1 MFSGLFTLILLA
13 VAALIAGIAVATY
26 FERFRTQS
34 ERASW
39 EKSSRTLLDQL
50 EQTRAHLDQARE
62 EAADRKAVIARLEE
76 RHIVTERM
84 VEQMRVGLPETFKSL
99 ATDVLEEKARRFA
112 EQNQTGLGQVL
123 GPLRER
129 LDDFQNKI
137 EAARRDQVAR
147 GTELSAQIN
156 QLFQSNT
163 RFTEQANNLASALRG
178 SSKAQGAWGELVLE
192 RILEAA
198 GLRRGHEYDTQQNYA
213 GENGRRSQ
221 PDVVIH
227 MPGERHLV
235 IDSKVSLIHYEAH
248 SRAENDGDRA
258 LAADNHIVSVRT
270 HIRSLADRNY
280 QTLYGLNSL
289 DFVIMFLPI
298 EPAFMLAISRDD
310 RLWEQAWQRNV
321 LLVSPST
328 LLFVLRTV
336 ASLWRQEQQKHN
348 VEEIARKGADLY
360 NKLAAFV
367 ADFSDVGSRLDSAHR
382 SYTDAMAKLHTGKG
396 NVIRQAEMLKALG
409 VKPTKQIPQ
418 GIVELAQQETLELGE
433 TELEESPAET
443 VPSSLAG

>member
-1 MFSGLFTLILLA
+1 MIMFPGLFTLVFVA
-13 VAALIAGIAVATY
+13 VGALVAGIVVATY
-26 FERFRTQS
+26 FERARTQA
-34 ERASW
+34 ERTSW
-39 EKSSRTLLDQL
+39 EKSSRSLLNQL
-50 EQTRAHLDQARE
+50 DETRVHLDRARTE
-62 EAADRKAVIARLEE
+62 VADQKATVARLEE
-76 RHIVTERM
+76 RHAATERM
-84 VEQMRVGLPETFKSL
+84 VEQMRVGLPDTFKTL
-99 ATDVLEEKARRFA
+99 ATEVLEERTRRFA
-112 EQNQTGLGQVL
+112 EQNQAGLGQVL
-123 GPLRER
+123 EPLKAR
-129 LDDFQNKI
+129 LADFQQKI
-137 EAARRDQVAR
+137 EAARMEQVKGGA
-147 GTELSAQIN
+147 ELSAQIGK
-156 QLFQSNT
+156 LFESNT

-178 SSKAQGAWGELVLE
+178 SSKAQGAWGELILE

-198 GLRRGHEYDTQQNYA
+198 GLRRGQEYDAQENYT
-213 GENGRRSQ
+213 GDNGKRAQ
-221 PDVVIH
+221 PDIVIH
-227 MPGERHLV
+227 LPGERHLV

-248 SRAENDGDRA
+248 STAETDVARA
-258 LAADNHIVSVRT
+258 LAADNHITSVRT
-270 HIRSLADRNY
+270 HIRTLSERNY

-310 RLWEQAWQRNV
+310 KLWEQAWQRNV

-367 ADFSDVGSRLDSAHR
+367 ADFSEVGNRLDSAHR
-382 SYTDAMAKLHTGKG
+382 SYTEAMAKLHTGKG

-433 TELEESPAET
+433 TDLEESPAET
-443 VPSSLAG
+443 LS

>member
-1 MFSGLFTLILLA
+1 MFPGLFTVVLIGA
-13 VAALIAGIAVATY
+13 VALIAGAVLATF
-26 FERFRTQS
+26 FERSRTRT
-34 ERASW
+34 ERANW
-39 EKSSRTLLDQL
+39 EKSSRTLLAQ
-50 EQTRAHLDQARE
+50 LDQTLVQLDRSRE
-62 EAADRKAVIARLEE
+62 ELADRKTVIARLEE
-76 RHIVTERM
+76 RHIATERM
-84 VEQMRVGLPETFKSL
+84 AEQMRVGLPETFKAL
-99 ATDVLEEKARRFA
+99 AADVLEEKTRRFA
-112 EQNQTGLGQVL
+112 EQNQAGLGQVL
-123 GPLRER
+123 GPLKER
-129 LDDFQNKI
+129 LEDFQNKI
-137 EAARRDQVAR
+137 EAARIEQAK
-147 GTELSAQIN
+147 GGAALTEQIGK
-156 QLFQSNT
+156 LFESNT

-178 SSKAQGAWGELVLE
+178 SSKAQGAWGELILE
-192 RILEAA
+192 RILESA
-198 GLRRGHEYDTQQNYA
+198 GLRRGHEYETQQNYT

-227 MPGERHLV
+227 LPGERHLV

-248 SRAENDGDRA
+248 SAAENEIERG
-258 LAADNHIVSVRT
+258 LAADNHITSVRT

-298 EPAFMLAISRDD
+298 EPAFMLALSRDD
-310 RLWEQAWQRNV
+310 KLWEQAWQRNV

-367 ADFSDVGSRLDSAHR
+367 TDFSEVGARLDSAHR
-382 SYTDAMAKLHTGKG
+382 SYADAMAKLHTGKG

-418 GIVELAQQETLELGE
+418 GIVELAQQATLELEE
-433 TELEESPAET
+433 TEPEESPVET
-443 VPSSLAG
+443 LS

>member
-1 MFSGLFTLILLA
+1 MFSGVFVLVLVAVVALVAGVA
-13 VAALIAGIAVATY
+13 VAVY
-26 FERFRTQS
+26 FERSRTRS
-34 ERASW
+34 ERAHW
-39 EKSSRTLLDQL
+39 ENSSRGLLDQL
-50 EQTRAHLDQARE
+50 EQARELLTTARE
-62 EAADRKAVIARLEE
+62 EAADNKALIARLEE
-76 RHIVTERM
+76 RNLATERQM
-84 VEQMRVGLPETFKSL
+84 EQMRVSLPETFKSL
-99 ATDVLEEKARRFA
+99 ATDVLEEKTRRMA
-112 EQNQTGLGQVL
+112 EQNQVGLGQVL
-123 GPLRER
+123 GPLKER

-198 GLRRGHEYDTQQNYA
+198 GLRRGHEYETQQNYT

-227 MPGERHLV
+227 LPGDRHLV

-248 SRAENDGDRA
+248 SAAETELDRQ
-258 LAADNHIVSVRT
+258 LAADDHIASVRT
-270 HIRSLADRNY
+270 HIRSLSDRNY

-310 RLWEQAWQRNV
+310 KLWEQAWQRNV

-336 ASLWRQEQQKHN
+336 ASLWQQEQRRHN

-367 ADFSDVGSRLDSAHR
+367 ADFSEVGARLDGAQR
-382 SYTDAMAKLHTGKG
+382 SYSDAMAKLHTGKG

-418 GIVELAQQETLELGE
+418 GIVELAQQETLELGDA
-433 TELEESPAET
+433 ELEESPAET
-443 VPSSLAG
+443 LS

>member
-1 MFSGLFTLILLA
+1 MFPGLLTLVFVAAAGLLA
-13 VAALIAGIAVATY
+13 GIVVATY
-26 FERFRTQS
+26 FERSRTQM
-34 ERASW
+34 ERAHL

-50 EQTRAHLDQARE
+50 DETRVHLDRARIE
-62 EAADRKAVIARLEE
+62 VADQKADIARLEE
-76 RHIVTERM
+76 RHAATERL
-84 VEQMRVGLPETFKSL
+84 VEQMRVSLPETFKSL
-99 ATDVLEEKARRFA
+99 ATDVLEEKTRRFA
-112 EQNQTGLGQVL
+112 EQNQAGLGQVL
-123 GPLRER
+123 EPLKAR
-129 LDDFQNKI
+129 LADFQQKI
-137 EAARRDQVAR
+137 EAARMEQVKGGA
-147 GTELSAQIN
+147 ELTAQIDK
-156 QLFQSNT
+156 LFQSNT

-178 SSKAQGAWGELVLE
+178 SSKAQGAWGELILE

-198 GLRRGHEYDTQQNYA
+198 GLRRGQEYDAQENYT
-213 GENGRRSQ
+213 GENGKRSQ

-227 MPGERHLV
+227 LPGERHLV

-248 SRAENDGDRA
+248 STAETDIARS
-258 LAADNHIVSVRT
+258 LAADNHSASVRN
-270 HIRSLADRNY
+270 HIRALSERNY

-310 RLWEQAWQRNV
+310 KLWEQAWHRNV

-367 ADFSDVGSRLDSAHR
+367 LDFSEVGNRLDGAHR
-382 SYTDAMAKLHTGKG
+382 SYTEAMAKLHTGKG

-418 GIVELAQQETLELGE
+418 GLVELAQQETLELGE
-433 TELEESPAET
+433 ADLEETPA
-443 VPSSLAG
+443 